1 MCGTCDT
8 VVFPRNAIIVLV
20 CLVLAMILDPEATS
34 CSELP
39 ERCVFTL
46 TGQIQAGLP
55 AFTPPPFSTT
65 ATTNGTTVTTDFG
78 GMVAQLGS
86 AIIVI
91 PLIGIL
97 ESVAIAKAFGE
108 QIISFLRQSLIL
120 FILAAK
126 GKPVDASQ
134 EMLALGLC
142 NIAASFV
149 QSMPITGSF
158 SRTAVNR

>member
-1 MCGTCDT
+1 MCGMCDT
-8 VVFPRNAIIVLV
+8 VVFSRNSIIVIV
-20 CLVLAMILDPEATS
+20 CLVLAMILDPAATP

-65 ATTNGTTVTTDFG
+65 ATNNGTTVTTDFG

>member
-1 MCGTCDT
+1 MCGMCDT
-8 VVFPRNAIIVLV
+8 AVFPRNAIIVIV
-20 CLVLAMILDPEATS
+20 CLVLAMILDPAATP

-55 AFTPPPFSTT
+55 AFQPPPFSTT
-65 ATTNGTTVTTDFG
+65 ATNNGTTVTTDFG

-108 QIISFLRQSLIL
+108 QIIYFLRQSLIL

>member
-1 MCGTCDT
+1 MCGMCDT
-8 VVFPRNAIIVLV
+8 VVFSRNSIIVIV
-20 CLVLAMILDPEATS
+20 CLVLAMILDPAATP

-46 TGQIQAGLP
+46 TGQIQAGLL
-55 AFTPPPFSTT
+55 ALRPPPFSTT

>member
-1 MCGTCDT
+1 MCGMCDT
-8 VVFPRNAIIVLV
+8 VVFSRNAIIVIV
-20 CLVLAMILDPEATS
+20 CLVLAMILDPAATP

-108 QIISFLRQSLIL
+108 QIISFRSYHSHD
-120 FILAAK
+120 ILAAK

>member
-1 MCGTCDT
+1 MCGMCDT
-8 VVFPRNAIIVLV
+8 AVFSRNAIIVIV
-20 CLVLAMILDPEATS
+20 CLVLAMILDPAATP

-108 QIISFLRQSLIL
+108 QIISFLRQTLIL
-120 FILAAK
+120 SIPAAK

>member
-8 VVFPRNAIIVLV
+8 VVFPRNAIIVIV
-20 CLVLAMILDPEATS
+20 CLVLAMLLDPAATP

-55 AFTPPPFSTT
+55 ALTPPPFSTT
-65 ATTNGTTVTTDFG
+65 ATSNGTTVTTDFG

-108 QIISFLRQSLIL
+108 QIQIISFRSCQSLIYSCSEGQ
-120 FILAAK
+120 AC
-126 GKPVDASQ
+126 G
-134 EMLALGLC
+134 
-142 NIAASFV
+142 
-149 QSMPITGSF
+149 
-158 SRTAVNR
+158 R